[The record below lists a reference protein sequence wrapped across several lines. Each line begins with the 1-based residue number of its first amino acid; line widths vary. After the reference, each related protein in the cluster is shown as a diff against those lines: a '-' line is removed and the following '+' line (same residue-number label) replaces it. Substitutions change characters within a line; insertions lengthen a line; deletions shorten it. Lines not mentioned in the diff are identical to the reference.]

1 MTTTVQP
8 TEAATAVRT
17 WLTAFSDAL
26 ASNDTTEA
34 AALFTEDCF
43 WRDLIA
49 FTWNIRTFE
58 GREEITEML
67 DETLASVQ
75 PSGWRV
81 TEGEE
86 PAAADGITEAWIDFE
101 TAVGRG
107 HGHLRLRDGQAWTLL
122 TTLYELKG
130 HEEPKGPGRP
140 KGAEHGA
147 NRGRTTWLEKREHEA
162 QELGFT
168 EQPYVLI
175 VGGGQAGIGLAA
187 RLRQLG
193 VPTIVIDRRAR
204 PGDQWRSRYKSLCL
218 HDPVWYDHMPYLK
231 FPENW
236 PVFSPKDK
244 IADWLE
250 SYTKI
255 MELNYW
261 GNTEARSASYNEA
274 TQEWTVNVE
283 RDGQAMVLRP
293 QQLVLATGMS
303 GRPSVPSFPGMEVFR
318 GDQHHSS
325 AHPGP
330 DAYKGKRCVVVGSN
344 NSAFDI
350 CGALWEAGADVT
362 MVQRS
367 STHIARSDSLM
378 EIGLKALYSEE
389 AVAGGITTEKAD
401 LIFASVPYRIMHVFQ
416 IPQYE
421 QMRERDKDFYDR
433 LEAAG
438 FDHDW
443 GEDGSG
449 LFMKYLRRG
458 SGYYIDVGAADLVAN
473 GDVKLVRGQVDHL
486 TEDAVVLQDGTE
498 LPADLV
504 VYATGYSSMNG
515 WAAELISREVADQV
529 GKCWG
534 LGSDTAKDPGPWEGE
549 ERNMW
554 KPTRQEALWFHGGN
568 LHQSRHYSLYLA
580 LQLKA
585 RQVGIP
591 TPVYGVQEVHH
602 RG

>member
-1 MTTTVQP
+1 MTTTVPP
-8 TEAATAVRT
+8 TQAATAVQT

-26 ASNDTTEA
+26 TSNDTTEA

-58 GREEITEML
+58 GRQEITEML

-86 PAAADGITEAWIDFE
+86 PAEAGGITEAWIDFE

-122 TTLYELKG
+122 TTLYELRG
-130 HEEPKGPGRP
+130 HEESKGPGRP

-147 NRGRTTWLEKREHEA
+147 SRGRTTWLEKREHEA

-187 RLRQLG
+187 RLRQLR
-193 VPTIVIDRRAR
+193 VPTIVIDKRAR

-261 GNTEARSASYNEA
+261 GNTEAKSASYNEA
-274 TQEWTVNVE
+274 TREWTVNVE
-283 RDGQAMVLRP
+283 RDGQAMVLHP

-303 GRPSVPSFPGMEVFR
+303 GRPNVPSFPGMEVFR

-350 CGALWEAGADVT
+350 CGALWEVGADVT

-401 LIFASVPYRIMHVFQ
+401 LIFASIPYRIMHVFQ
-416 IPQYE
+416 IPLYE

-486 TEDAVVLQDGTE
+486 TEDAVVLEDGTE

-504 VYATGYSSMNG
+504 VYATGYNSMNG
-515 WAAELISREVADQV
+515 WAAELISREVADKV

-568 LHQSRHYSLYLA
+568 LHQSRHYSLFLA

-591 TPVYGVQEVHH
+591 TPVYGLPEVHH